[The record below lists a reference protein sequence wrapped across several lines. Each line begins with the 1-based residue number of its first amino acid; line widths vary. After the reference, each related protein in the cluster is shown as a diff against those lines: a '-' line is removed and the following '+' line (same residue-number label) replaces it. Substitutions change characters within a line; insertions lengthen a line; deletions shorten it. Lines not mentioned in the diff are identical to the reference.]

1 MRIKRTSKIYFS
13 CITLGT
19 VLLTGLSR
27 LPLFAHETSPKSQD
41 TKSQLDKMFS
51 KCVKDAG
58 TFNNGVLSFCANS
71 VKTKAQKQIKR
82 KLSELGTIKDND
94 LVLKDQSLWYTY
106 MQSQCE
112 LRRRFIGM
120 PEESYCP
127 MIKHIKRNQELN
139 LLLERYQD

>member
-1 MRIKRTSKIYFS
+1 MTIKKTTKMYFS
-13 CITLGT
+13 FITLVT
-19 VLLTGLSR
+19 LLLTGFSR
-27 LPLFAHETSPKSQD
+27 LPLFAHETSPTAQN
-41 TKSQLDKMFS
+41 TKSELDKMFS
-51 KCVKDAG
+51 NCVKDAG

-94 LVLKDQSLWYTY
+94 LVLRDQSLWYTY

-127 MIKHIKRNQELN
+127 MMKHIQRNQELD
-139 LLLERYQD
+139 LLLERYRD